1 MENDPEEISLRDLF
15 DALWSRRLLII
26 ALTLGFGIA
35 AAVVSLLLP
44 EKYEA
49 SVVLSP
55 VDEESG
61 SKLGGAGALLS
72 QFGGLASL
80 GGLNLGGSGKK
91 SVAIATLQSHA
102 LTEAFIHDNQLLPVL
117 YADDWDADKK
127 TWTTTDPKETPTLW
141 KAERTFAKK
150 VRSLAED
157 KKTGLIT
164 LTITWTD
171 PELAAKWAGEL
182 VQRANEVLRAK
193 AIAESQANLSYLN
206 EQLTKTSV
214 VELQRSIYSLIEAEI
229 KKVMIANGSD
239 EYAFRVVDPA
249 RVPEQRVSPKRLLI
263 IAVGVFAGLIL
274 GLVLALALP
283 RLSGTRGHR

>member
-1 MENDPEEISLRDLF
+1 MDNDPEEISLRDLF

-49 SVVLSP
+49 SIVLSP

-61 SKLGGAGALLS
+61 GKLGGAGALLS
-72 QFGGLASL
+72 QFGGLAGL

-102 LTEAFIHDNQLLPVL
+102 LTEAFIRDNNLLPVL
-117 YADDWDADKK
+117 YPDDWDADKK
-127 TWTTTDPKETPTLW
+127 AWTTTDPEETPTPW
-141 KAERTFAKK
+141 KAERKFAKK
-150 VRSLAED
+150 VRSIAED

-193 AIAESQANLSYLN
+193 AIAESQTNLSYLN

-214 VELQRSIYSLIEAEI
+214 VELQRSIYSLIESEI

-239 EYAFRVVDPA
+239 EFAFRVVDPA
-249 RVPEQRVSPKRLLI
+249 RVPEQRVSPKRALI
-263 IAVGVFAGLIL
+263 TAVGLFAGLMI

-283 RLSGTRGHR
+283 RKSGARGHR

>member
-1 MENDPEEISLRDLF
+1 MDNDPEEISLRDLF

-49 SVVLSP
+49 SIVLSP

-102 LTEAFIHDNQLLPVL
+102 LTEAFISDNKLLPVL
-117 YADDWDADKK
+117 YPDDWDADKK
-127 TWTTTDPKETPTLW
+127 TWTTTDPEQIPTPW
-141 KAERTFAKK
+141 KAERMFAKK
-150 VRSLAED
+150 VRSIAED

-164 LTITWTD
+164 LTIEWTD

-182 VQRANEVLRAK
+182 VKRANEVLRAK
-193 AIAESQANLSYLN
+193 AIAESQTNLSYLN

-214 VELQRSIYSLIEAEI
+214 VELQRSIYSLIESEI
-229 KKVMIANGSD
+229 KQVMIANGSD
-239 EYAFRVVDPA
+239 EYAFKVVDPA
-249 RVPEQRVSPKRLLI
+249 RVPEQRISPKRALI
-263 IAVGVFAGLIL
+263 TGVGVFAGLMI
-274 GLVLALALP
+274 GFVLALALP
-283 RLSGTRGHR
+283 RRSKAPA

>member
-15 DALWSRRLLII
+15 DTLWSRRLLII
-26 ALTLGFGIA
+26 ALTLAFGIA

-49 SVVLSP
+49 SIVLSP

-61 SKLGGAGALLS
+61 GKLGGAGALLS

-102 LTEAFIHDNQLLPVL
+102 LTEAFIHDNNLLPVL
-117 YADDWDADKK
+117 YPDDWDADKK
-127 TWTTTDPKETPTLW
+127 AWTTADPEKTPTPW
-141 KAERTFAKK
+141 KAERLFAKK
-150 VRSLAED
+150 VRNLVED

-164 LTITWTD
+164 MTITWTD
-171 PELAAKWAGEL
+171 PELAARWAGEL
-182 VQRANEVLRAK
+182 VRRANEHLRSK

-229 KKVMIANGSD
+229 KQVMIANGSD
-239 EYAFRVVDPA
+239 EYAFKVVDPA
-249 RVPEQRVSPKRLLI
+249 RMPEQRVSPKRMLI
-263 IAVGVFAGLIL
+263 TAAGLVAGLIVSC
-274 GLVLALALP
+274 VLALALP
-283 RLSGTRGHR
+283 RRGLAGV